1 MAKYSLQMQNSPSF
15 LNTKHD
21 SLTLCLRETFDWE
34 EPDVADVVWLLR
46 NLYNVYNVKELIEGR
61 TPKYN
66 IIWSM
71 TNLSDVETKLFL
83 EALRKTKE
91 SVYKKIKICK
101 E

>member
-15 LNTKHD
+15 LNMKHD
-21 SLTLCLRETFDWE
+21 SLTLCLRETFGWE
-34 EPDVADVVWLLR
+34 ETDVADIVWLLR
-46 NLYNVYNVKELIEGR
+46 NLYNVYNVKDLIETR

-71 TNLSDVETKLFL
+71 TNLSDIEAKLFL
-83 EALRKTKE
+83 ETIRKTKE
-91 SVYKKIKICK
+91 STYKKIKICK